1 MGLHPIAL
9 RARSLRAVLLVQQV
23 EGTESKSLH
32 STYCTVGMHAALG
45 RGARFHHFR
54 SEGTVPGSF
63 KAVDKAVRLIVKF
76 WLMPHMRRRRP
87 PTAKRET
94 KSQEPRSN
102 VVSNDRTYP
111 SPLSCIERNTYVT
124 HSM

>member
-1 MGLHPIAL
+1 
-9 RARSLRAVLLVQQV
+9 
-23 EGTESKSLH
+23 
-32 STYCTVGMHAALG
+32 MHAARG

-63 KAVDKAVRLIVKF
+63 KAVTFTKAVDKAVRLIVKF

-102 VVSNDRTYP
+102 VVSNATT
-111 SPLSCIERNTYVT
+111 IEPIPPASIVY
-124 HSM
+124 

>member
-1 MGLHPIAL
+1 
-9 RARSLRAVLLVQQV
+9 
-23 EGTESKSLH
+23 
-32 STYCTVGMHAALG
+32 MHAARG

-102 VVSNDRTYP
+102 VVSNEQRDRTYP
-111 SPLSCIERNTYVT
+111 SGSGLYRVLNVIPVCNSFYVNDARHIRVRLLMT
-124 HSM
+124 F